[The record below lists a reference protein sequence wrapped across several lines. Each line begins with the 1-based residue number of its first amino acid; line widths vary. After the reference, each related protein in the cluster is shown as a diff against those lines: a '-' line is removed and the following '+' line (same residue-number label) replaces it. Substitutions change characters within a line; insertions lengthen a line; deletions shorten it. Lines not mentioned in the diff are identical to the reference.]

1 MPTSIGSVNPSRRA
15 KQLALPQRHILSDS
29 ESDAGQDS
37 DQDSDFHPGVDLGRS
52 QSFSHTSGTPHWAD
66 RTANTPIL
74 PRKGPAA
81 SAQAEPAVTSAP
93 PPARRG
99 RKPSGLSRS
108 AREAQRKLN
117 HSIIEKARRT
127 KINDALA
134 TLRELIPA
142 DYGRTHEEDEEDEPD
157 QGKKG
162 GKKEKKEEKE
172 FKLEI
177 LVRTVSFMKNLLE
190 RIRVLEAAQQGAR
203 DVDDDMSSAPVQ
215 TSEGKKRKRRNEAC
229 DDIQDD
235 SRNDDQRRSK
245 KRHVEAYTS
254 DSLTAALP
262 HQLTDLLN
270 GPSSLGAV
278 HPSDPTTN
286 STSHQSR
293 YTRTSRLPSISSWLN
308 TVSPLDSPGVP
319 PISPNTH
326 PLANID
332 PALRALPQRVEE
344 DYSTADPESKKYSTM
359 QAAPHSGSYLPSP
372 PPSTRFYPLSQ
383 RAGHNDVPAPL
394 NLGEAYAVDARNA
407 TRDHRTFT
415 SASGPHTPD
424 EDFAASMLLEISASL
439 TPPTLPIS
447 TSPRITSSTSAERL
461 SLSPPTL
468 MLAANTGGKYTTT
481 PTATG
486 KSAPTRKEVYL
497 ISPRLGPEWRTE
509 DDDIL
514 ETPRDWER
522 SSSPA
527 KFTTSS
533 SSRVRTNSR
542 TYEKESHHGPLTPQ
556 TPSSL
561 LGMGGVER
569 VMSRL
574 GLGARE
580 VTE

>member
-15 KQLALPQRHILSDS
+15 KQLAPPQRHILSDS
-29 ESDAGQDS
+29 DSDAGQDS

-52 QSFSHTSGTPHWAD
+52 QSFGHTSGTPHGAD
-66 RTANTPIL
+66 RTAITPIL
-74 PRKGPAA
+74 PRKGPAT
-81 SAQAEPAVTSAP
+81 SAQAEPAVASAP

-142 DYGRTHEEDEEDEPD
+142 DYGRTHEEDEEDEAD

-162 GKKEKKEEKE
+162 GKKGKKEEKE

-177 LVRTVSFMKNLLE
+177 LVRTVSFMKDLLE

-203 DVDDDMSSAPVQ
+203 DVDDDMSSAPV
-215 TSEGKKRKRRNEAC
+215 
-229 DDIQDD
+229 
-235 SRNDDQRRSK
+235 
-245 KRHVEAYTS
+245 
-254 DSLTAALP
+254 
-262 HQLTDLLN
+262 
-270 GPSSLGAV
+270 
-278 HPSDPTTN
+278 PTN
-286 STSHQSR
+286 
-293 YTRTSRLPSISSWLN
+293 
-308 TVSPLDSPGVP
+308 
-319 PISPNTH
+319 
-326 PLANID
+326 
-332 PALRALPQRVEE
+332 
-344 DYSTADPESKKYSTM
+344 PESKKYSAM

-394 NLGEAYAVDARNA
+394 NLGEAYTVDARNT

-424 EDFAASMLLEISASL
+424 EDSAASMLLEISASL

-468 MLAANTGGKYTTT
+468 MLAAHTGGKH
-481 PTATG
+481 TATPSG
-486 KSAPTRKEVYL
+486 PGESEHPGKEVYL
-497 ISPRLGPEWRTE
+497 VSPRLGPEWRSE
-509 DDDIL
+509 DDEIL
-514 ETPRDWER
+514 ETPRDGER

-527 KFTTSS
+527 KCTSS

-542 TYEKESHHGPLTPQ
+542 TYEKESRHGSFTPQ

>member
-1 MPTSIGSVNPSRRA
+1 MPTTIGSVNPSRRA

-29 ESDAGQDS
+29 DSDAGQDS
-37 DQDSDFHPGVDLGRS
+37 DQDSDFHPGLDQGRS
-52 QSFSHTSGTPHWAD
+52 QSFGHTSNTPHGVD
-66 RTANTPIL
+66 RTGNTPIL
-74 PRKGPAA
+74 PKKGPAA
-81 SAQAEPAVTSAP
+81 SAQAEPGVVNAP
-93 PPARRG
+93 APSRRG

-142 DYGRTHEEDEEDEPD
+142 DYGRAYEEDEEDEAD
-157 QGKKG
+157 QTKKG
-162 GKKEKKEEKE
+162 GKKGKKEEKE

-177 LVRTVSFMKNLLE
+177 LVRTVSFMKDLLE
-190 RIRVLEAAQQGAR
+190 RIRVLEANQQGAR
-203 DVDDDMSSAPVQ
+203 DVDDDMASPSVPIHD
-215 TSEGKKRKRRNEAC
+215 GKKRKRRNEAS

-245 KRHVEAYTS
+245 KRHVEAYSS
-254 DSLTAALP
+254 DNVEAALP
-262 HQLTDLLN
+262 HQLHDHHS
-270 GPSSLGAV
+270 SSLPAV
-278 HPSDPTTN
+278 HPYDPT
-286 STSHQSR
+286 TSHQSR

-308 TVSPLDSPGVP
+308 TVSPLDSPGVA
-319 PISPNTH
+319 PISPNTI
-326 PLANID
+326 PISNID
-332 PALRALPQRVEE
+332 PVLRTTSLSQRGE
-344 DYSTADPESKKYSTM
+344 DHSIGSTDPEKYSAM
-359 QAAPHSGSYLPSP
+359 QPTHTSSYLPSP

-383 RAGHNDVPAPL
+383 RAGHSDVPAPL
-394 NLGEAYAVDARNA
+394 NLGEAYTVDARPA
-407 TRDHRTFT
+407 TRDHRTLT

-424 EDFAASMLLEISASL
+424 EDSAASMLLEISASL

-468 MLAANTGGKYTTT
+468 MLAANTSGKPTTSS
-481 PTATG
+481 TATEG
-486 KSAPTRKEVYL
+486 SAHPRKEVYHV
-497 ISPRLGPEWRTE
+497 SPRLGPEWRPE
-509 DDDIL
+509 NDDIL
-514 ETPRDWER
+514 ETTRSRER

-527 KFTTSS
+527 KSTTTSS
-533 SSRVRTNSR
+533 LRGRTDTH
-542 TYEKESHHGPLTPQ
+542 TYQEGRPGSLTPQ

>member
-1 MPTSIGSVNPSRRA
+1 MPTASVASILLDERNSSPCRKA
-15 KQLALPQRHILSDS
+15 HLSDS

-74 PRKGPAA
+74 PRKAPPHLRKQNPL
-81 SAQAEPAVTSAP
+81 SP

-359 QAAPHSGSYLPSP
+359 QAAPHSGSYLPSLRHRHA
-372 PPSTRFYPLSQ
+372 STHFSKSRSQ
-383 RAGHNDVPAPL
+383 RCPRA
-394 NLGEAYAVDARNA
+394 
-407 TRDHRTFT
+407 
-415 SASGPHTPD
+415 
-424 EDFAASMLLEISASL
+424 LE
-439 TPPTLPIS
+439 P
-447 TSPRITSSTSAERL
+447 
-461 SLSPPTL
+461 
-468 MLAANTGGKYTTT
+468 
-481 PTATG
+481 
-486 KSAPTRKEVYL
+486 
-497 ISPRLGPEWRTE
+497 WRS
-509 DDDIL
+509 I
-514 ETPRDWER
+514 RR
-522 SSSPA
+522 
-527 KFTTSS
+527 
-533 SSRVRTNSR
+533 R
-542 TYEKESHHGPLTPQ
+542 
-556 TPSSL
+556 
-561 LGMGGVER
+561 
-569 VMSRL
+569 
-574 GLGARE
+574 
-580 VTE
+580 